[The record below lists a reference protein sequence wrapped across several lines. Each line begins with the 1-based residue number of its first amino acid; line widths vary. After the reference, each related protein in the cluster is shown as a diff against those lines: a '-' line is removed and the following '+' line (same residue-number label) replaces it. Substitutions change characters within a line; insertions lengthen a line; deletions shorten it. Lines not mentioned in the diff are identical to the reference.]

1 MFKIMRKTKQKQV
14 SRQKIRYELNQI
26 INNFMSEINYE
37 YIFSCNFNIY
47 NGISA
52 FTISEDR
59 IKFNAKDKKV
69 HIVQNDHKDKFIM
82 NYDKLRNLLIKY
94 YDLDKSVLENPVLIY
109 TFVDNKSNIIK
120 IVLIENFVA
129 DADSNLI
136 RILIK
141 WYFMSYIKHS
151 IKKEKSIIEE

>member
-1 MFKIMRKTKQKQV
+1 
-14 SRQKIRYELNQI
+14 
-26 INNFMSEINYE
+26 
-37 YIFSCNFNIY
+37 
-47 NGISA
+47 
-52 FTISEDR
+52 
-59 IKFNAKDKKV
+59 
-69 HIVQNDHKDKFIM
+69 M

-94 YDLDKSVLENPVLIY
+94 YNLDKSVLENPVLTY

-141 WYFMSYIKHS
+141 
-151 IKKEKSIIEE
+151 

>member
-1 MFKIMRKTKQKQV
+1 
-14 SRQKIRYELNQI
+14 
-26 INNFMSEINYE
+26 
-37 YIFSCNFNIY
+37 
-47 NGISA
+47 
-52 FTISEDR
+52 
-59 IKFNAKDKKV
+59 
-69 HIVQNDHKDKFIM
+69 M

-94 YDLDKSVLENPVLIY
+94 YNLDKSVLENPILTY

-151 IKKEKSIIEE
+151 IKKEKSIIFLYYRRIARKLHSTIVGCE

>member
-1 MFKIMRKTKQKQV
+1 
-14 SRQKIRYELNQI
+14 
-26 INNFMSEINYE
+26 
-37 YIFSCNFNIY
+37 
-47 NGISA
+47 
-52 FTISEDR
+52 
-59 IKFNAKDKKV
+59 
-69 HIVQNDHKDKFIM
+69 M

-94 YDLDKSVLENPVLIY
+94 YDLDKSVLENPVLTY

-141 WYFMSYIKHS
+141 WYFMSYIKYS
-151 IKKEKSIIEE
+151 IKKEKSIIFLYYRRIARKLHSTIVDCE

>member
-26 INNFMSEINYE
+26 INNFISEINYE
-37 YIFSCNFNIY
+37 YIFSYNFNIY

-94 YDLDKSVLENPVLIY
+94 YDLDKSVLELSLIH
-109 TFVDNKSNIIK
+109 I
-120 IVLIENFVA
+120 
-129 DADSNLI
+129 
-136 RILIK
+136 
-141 WYFMSYIKHS
+141 
-151 IKKEKSIIEE
+151 